1 MQIKFKTVKV
11 DGENLLHLVYKEI
24 DGKNTAKCEKDPEQP
39 VHPDLTKSMAKL
51 KPHFALLCEQLE
63 TPSNINSLT
72 DEQLENFTVRG
83 FHHSN
88 NEEIPGVTIV
98 GHKILKSG
106 KVLGLNAPFIRF
118 YADAGEANAYPFQ
131 EHLETIL
138 GEVEFEAEQYLGG
151 KFRPDPQP
159 ELPFGQP
166 NGDKSKTTVEVL
178 DAEEGSAFE
187 TDKPKRGRKKKEV
200 VTE

>member
-1 MQIKFKTVKV
+1 MVKIKFKTVKV
-11 DGENLLHLVYKEI
+11 DGEGLLHLAYREI
-24 DGKNTAKCEKDPEQP
+24 DGKNSAKCEKDPEQP
-39 VHPDLTKSMAKL
+39 AHPDLLASMEKL

-63 TPSNINSLT
+63 TPSKINAFT
-72 DEQLENFTVRG
+72 AEELENFTVRG

-98 GHKILKSG
+98 GHKVLKSG

-118 YADAGEANAYPFQ
+118 YEDAGTENAYPFQ

-138 GEVEFEAEQYLGG
+138 GEVEVEAEAYMKG
-151 KFRPDPQP
+151 KWAPDPQ
-159 ELPFGQP
+159 LDLFA

-178 DAEEGSAFE
+178 DAEEGSQLAA
-187 TDKPKRGRKKKEV
+187 DKPKRGGKKAV